1 MRHFVALALVVAA
14 VPAVAQT
21 PAAAPAAAAS
31 ATYSSTGTPI
41 GTLLDDAAAKAILD
55 KRVPGLTTNP
65 QIEMARGMSLKDI
78 QAYAPQQLTDDV
90 LKAVDADFAALS
102 GK

>member
-1 MRHFVALALVVAA
+1 MRHFIALALVLVGA
-14 VPAVAQT
+14 PAVAQA
-21 PAAAPAAAAS
+21 PAAAPAAA
-31 ATYSSTGTPI
+31 YSSTGTPI
-41 GTLLDDAAAKAILD
+41 GTLLDNAAAKAILD

-90 LKAVDADFAALS
+90 LKAVDADLAALS